1 MKTGIVLSALLL
13 LLPVPALAQEPTKTG
28 PESAASGKPGETG
41 QPLTARAAG
50 EVGIGER
57 APDFELDGSFGKPVK
72 LSSLRGDWVMLSF
85 GSRKEELLPLGE
97 IAGEAGKL
105 GMKLVGVCDEKAFFL
120 VGMQQKTPSPVL
132 LLADDLGE
140 VAQMHGLFENV
151 RRTILPGYILLDRQG
166 IVRMAFLGVR
176 LPPDEILRLSRFA
189 IVTD

>member
-1 MKTGIVLSALLL
+1 
-13 LLPVPALAQEPTKTG
+13 
-28 PESAASGKPGETG
+28 
-41 QPLTARAAG
+41 
-50 EVGIGER
+50 
-57 APDFELDGSFGKPVK
+57 
-72 LSSLRGDWVMLSF
+72 MLSF

-140 VAQMHGLFENV
+140 VAQMYGLFENV

-166 IVRMAFLGVR
+166 VVRMAFLGVR